1 MVSFSYITKSIAVKC
16 LVTALGLLMLG
27 SCTKFP
33 SKPGRASSAS
43 SGQSQSPYSMPAE
56 AYLALAKNQAQGEQ
70 QNMLLLAAGRYIED
84 AQFQEAERLLTQITQ
99 LSQPQSDEKNIL
111 QARINV
117 AHEQAQAAIARLSA
131 VKQLNQLPQYYQI
144 EYHEMLAWAYE
155 SVGNLSYALNERI
168 KLDPLLLDTAHQTIN
183 RRNLW
188 LSLTRLPTAEL
199 NTLSA
204 EIENNPV
211 LEGWIKLALIAR
223 ESEVGKPTEAYHG
236 VLAEME
242 QWQRDYPRHPA
253 NSLLPSP
260 LSSAESFL
268 HPSPHQIALLLPLTG
283 PLSGPGS
290 AVRDG
295 FVAAYNEAGAP
306 RRLDIKAYDTNGA
319 DIATLYQ
326 QAIVNGADYVVGPLA
341 KPEVNVVAKQD
352 HPVPTLLLND
362 TDVNLHDNAFMFGL
376 SPSNEAR
383 QVAYRASK
391 KGLHRVLII
400 APYGVWGDDIVTAFS
415 NQWRVSG
422 GVVVDR
428 LTYDDKTDL
437 NTAVRD
443 FLKVSARQ
451 ASAKQ
456 FHVAGGLQN
465 SSANAK
471 RRQDFDMIF
480 LLAYPSNARQIMPL
494 LRYYFAGNVPVYATS
509 TVYSGITNTMQD
521 KDLDGIRFCD
531 MSWVFSHQ
539 MPNKN
544 WPESLNSY
552 NRLYAMG
559 MDSYALAT
567 ELNRLILFPA
577 MIVNNN
583 TGVLYLNGAH
593 QIGRILAWGQFRGGV
608 AQLTSET

>member
-1 MVSFSYITKSIAVKC
+1 M
-16 LVTALGLLMLG
+16 
-27 SCTKFP
+27 
-33 SKPGRASSAS
+33 
-43 SGQSQSPYSMPAE
+43 
-56 AYLALAKNQAQGEQ
+56 
-70 QNMLLLAAGRYIED
+70 
-84 AQFQEAERLLTQITQ
+84 
-99 LSQPQSDEKNIL
+99 
-111 QARINV
+111 
-117 AHEQAQAAIARLSA
+117 
-131 VKQLNQLPQYYQI
+131 
-144 EYHEMLAWAYE
+144 
-155 SVGNLSYALNERI
+155 
-168 KLDPLLLDTAHQTIN
+168 
-183 RRNLW
+183 
-188 LSLTRLPTAEL
+188 
-199 NTLSA
+199 
-204 EIENNPV
+204 
-211 LEGWIKLALIAR
+211 
-223 ESEVGKPTEAYHG
+223 
-236 VLAEME
+236 
-242 QWQRDYPRHPA
+242 
-253 NSLLPSP
+253 
-260 LSSAESFL
+260 
-268 HPSPHQIALLLPLTG
+268 
-283 PLSGPGS
+283 
-290 AVRDG
+290 
-295 FVAAYNEAGAP
+295 
-306 RRLDIKAYDTNGA
+306 
-319 DIATLYQ
+319 
-326 QAIVNGADYVVGPLA
+326 
-341 KPEVNVVAKQD
+341 NVVAKQD